1 MSFMVKVVKRLVER
15 VVGREDVDETPEE
28 ILTRF
33 CKKVRE
39 GKIKA
44 WVFILGISVYSV
56 DKTGSIRS
64 KEDVAFLCPGGLT
77 APELRFIG
85 NRLISKAEKME
96 RLQDPRSLNR

>member
-1 MSFMVKVVKRLVER
+1 MSFVVRVVKRLVER
-15 VVGREDVDETPEE
+15 VVGRVDADETPEE

-44 WVFILGISVYSV
+44 WVFIMGISVFSV
-56 DKTGSIRS
+56 DRAGSIRS

-85 NRLISKAEKME
+85 NRLISKAEELE
-96 RLQDPRSLNR
+96 RRQDPRRLNL